1 MQLKGS
7 KTEQNLMYAFSGECQ
22 ARTKYSF
29 YGSKAKSEGYHQI
42 AAIFDDTA
50 ENEKEHAKL
59 WFKYFHGIGTTLENL
74 LDAAAGENY
83 EWSEMY
89 KQFAKDAYHEGF
101 VEIAK
106 QMEGVAKIEKEHEE
120 RYRKLA
126 QNIREAKVFA
136 KDGDIVWICR
146 NCGHVTIGKNA
157 PETCPVCK
165 HPQGFFEER
174 KVNY

>member
-7 KTEQNLMYAFSGECQ
+7 KTERNLMYAFGGECQ

-29 YGSKAKSEGYHQI
+29 YGSKAKSEGYQQI

-59 WFKYFHGIGTTLENL
+59 WFKHFHGIGTTLENL

-89 KQFAKDAYHEGF
+89 KQFAKDAWDEGF
-101 VEIAK
+101 VDIAK

-136 KDGDIVWICR
+136 KEGDIMWICR
-146 NCGHVTIGKNA
+146 NCGHVTFGKNA
-157 PETCPVCK
+157 PQVCPVCH

-174 KVNY
+174 KENY